1 MVTQESLLLEVGW
14 AWDDVSMGRALHMIY
29 DLRWTQVHT
38 TYPTP
43 PQPAA
48 YCAYHISTYP
58 LLSCLSRYSGAADGY
73 VPPRPV
79 EWAAR

>member
-1 MVTQESLLLEVGW
+1 MVIQESLLLEVGW

-29 DLRWTQVHT
+29 DLRWTQVLQP
-38 TYPTP
+38 TYNTHDSVL
-43 PQPAA
+43 
-48 YCAYHISTYP
+48 CTYP
-58 LLSCLSRYSGAADGY
+58 LLFRCIVCHLGAADGY